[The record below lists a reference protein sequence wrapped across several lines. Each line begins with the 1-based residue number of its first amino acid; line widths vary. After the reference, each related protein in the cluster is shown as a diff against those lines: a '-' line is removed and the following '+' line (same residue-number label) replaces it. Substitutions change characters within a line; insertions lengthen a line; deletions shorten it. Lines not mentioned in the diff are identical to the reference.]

1 MWAGGGSK
9 KNNNM
14 NAKGQNA
21 FQHFVYYQILIYFAI
36 FNAVFL
42 GGDLNASPLSPT
54 MSEFRLK
61 MTDRTQS
68 LKSDKSRAVDAAVA

>member
-36 FNAVFL
+36 FNAVFFL
-42 GGDLNASPLSPT
+42 DLNASPLLPT
-54 MSEFRLK
+54 MSELRLK